1 MAKFSSPSPTP
12 AMIAIYI
19 IVAIVLVVL
28 VLASLRPDTMRIE
41 RVIEIQAP
49 ADRIFPW
56 LVDFRKWTSWSPW
69 ENLDP
74 NLQRTYGGAESGVGA
89 TYAWVGD
96 RRVGEGRMEILEATP
111 SSRVKIALQ
120 FIKPF
125 AANNV
130 VELTLAPAASGT
142 QLSWVMTGA
151 SPFMSKLFG
160 LFMNMDAMIGKDFEK
175 GLSAIKRVAEG

>member
-1 MAKFSSPSPTP
+1 MFFVPSPTP

-74 NLQRTYGGAESGVGA
+74 NLQRTYGGSETGVGA
-89 TYAWVGD
+89 NYAWVGD
-96 RRVGEGRMEILEATP
+96 KRVGEGRMEILEATP

-130 VELTLAPAASGT
+130 VELTLAPVASGT

-151 SPFMSKLFG
+151 SPFVQKLFG